1 MPLGTGVPRLDGVET
16 DRPRWRSRDWI
27 IAVSVLVVAVLMLV
41 GFGVDSGPG
50 RWIAIVLD
58 TAVTVSVLVWALRRT
73 RAQRKRYEDDL
84 TAWATERAAAAE
96 RLRIA
101 GDLHDLVSHGLGL
114 ITVRAAAARGMTGAG
129 AEAERIDALADIER
143 VGRDTTTELRRM
155 LNVLRTSNSAPLHPA
170 DTLDDLPAIID
181 AANAAGLT
189 ASLDVSNLSA
199 VSPGVQLTVCAVV
212 REAMNN
218 IIRHAGPTRAHV
230 SIRRDG
236 DALLVDIADSGPTT
250 RWRPHP
256 GAGHGIAGLRERVT
270 ALGGTLSTRSTVD
283 GFHLTALIPDR
294 IAS

>member
-1 MPLGTGVPRLDGVET
+1 MPPGTGVPRLDRVET

-27 IAVSVLVVAVLMLV
+27 VAVIVLVIAVLLLV
-41 GFGVDSGPG
+41 GFGVSSGPA
-50 RWIAIVLD
+50 RWIAIVVD
-58 TAVTVSVLVWALRRT
+58 TVVTVWVVVWALRRT
-73 RAQRKRYEDDL
+73 RAQRKRYEDNL
-84 TAWATERAAAAE
+84 TAWAAERATAAE

-114 ITVRAAAARGMTGAG
+114 ITVRAAAARGMSGAD
-129 AEAERIDALADIER
+129 ADAERIDALADIEHL
-143 VGRDTTTELRRM
+143 GRDTTTELRRM
-155 LNVLRTSNSAPLHPA
+155 LNVLRTPNSAPLHPA

-189 ASLDVSNLSA
+189 ASLEVSSLSA
-199 VSPGVQLTVCAVV
+199 VSRGVQLTVCAVV

-236 DALLVDIADSGPTT
+236 DALLVDITDSGPVTE
-250 RWRPHP
+250 WKPHP
-256 GAGHGIAGLRERVT
+256 GAGHGVAGLRERVT
-270 ALGGTLSTRSTVD
+270 ALGGTLSTQSTVD
-283 GFHLTALIPDR
+283 GFRLTAVIPDR